1 MAVGLDLRNY
11 LVEGEKLVKASACE
25 GVTFSRKERQL
36 PRSRHMPFRA
46 LSVAFRFP
54 LPFTRAP
61 LPESLRHWS
70 QSKQSSPEQC
80 GQTLTGVI
88 DVSRI
93 EPAFVSVQLGRTAT
107 VHDAHS
113 FVGAQPTSSRSRSMP
128 KLVRSSSVNRF
139 AGAGDGRLFRRQP
152 HTRQR
157 RPHSRV

>member
-1 MAVGLDLRNY
+1 MRRRDFFK
-11 LVEGEKLVKASACE
+11 EGASAPT
-25 GVTFSRKERQL
+25 VTSYAV
-36 PRSRHMPFRA
+36 RA

-88 DVSRI
+88 DVSHI
-93 EPAFVSVQLGRTAT
+93 EPAFVSVQLRRTAT
-107 VHDAHS
+107 VHDAQS

-152 HTRQR
+152 HTQQR